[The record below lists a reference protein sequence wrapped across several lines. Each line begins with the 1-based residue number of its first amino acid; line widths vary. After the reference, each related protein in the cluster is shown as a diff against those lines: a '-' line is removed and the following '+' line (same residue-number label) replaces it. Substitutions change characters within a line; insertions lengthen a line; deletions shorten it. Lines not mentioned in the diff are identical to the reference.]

1 MIFVTTGQVI
11 FYIGVGLL
19 IFTIV
24 LGGDFWLKKPQ
35 YIPGNAA
42 YDQGADKNTRKLRS
56 GYPTDHLTV
65 RREPEQ
71 PIMSGTAI
79 LQESTAQLEIE
90 QGDTLPDTAVLPKA
104 EFPQAQQ
111 TEKLRVGTVPLADG
125 TIPPVHDEDTVP
137 LYDRATPPDG
147 ETEVLDSSMHA
158 GGTEK
163 LGVTTP
169 LSDSQR
175 K

>member
-1 MIFVTTGQVI
+1 MSTGQLV
-11 FYIGVGLL
+11 FYSGVGLL
-19 IFTIV
+19 VFTIV
-24 LGGDFWLKKPQ
+24 LGIAFWLKKPQ

-42 YDQGADKNTRKLRS
+42 YDQGADKNTQKLRS

-65 RREPEQ
+65 RREPKQ
-71 PIMSGTAI
+71 PIMSGTAA
-79 LQESTAQLEIE
+79 LQESTAQLETE
-90 QGDTLPDTAVLPKA
+90 QEDTLPDTAVLPNA

-111 TEKLRVGTVPLADG
+111 TEKLGVGTVPLADG
-125 TIPPVHDEDTVP
+125 TIPLAHDEDTVP

-147 ETEVLDSSMHA
+147 ETEVLDSSIQA
-158 GGTEK
+158 DRTEK

-169 LSDSQR
+169 LPDLQR

>member
-1 MIFVTTGQVI
+1 MTTGQVI
-11 FYIGVGLL
+11 FYSGVGLL
-19 IFTIV
+19 VFTIV
-24 LGGDFWLKKPQ
+24 LGIAFWLKKPQ
-35 YIPGNAA
+35 YIPENAA

-79 LQESTAQLEIE
+79 LQESTAQLETE

-125 TIPPVHDEDTVP
+125 TIPPVHDEDAVP

-147 ETEVLDSSMHA
+147 ETEVLDSSMQTD
-158 GGTEK
+158 GTEK

>member
-1 MIFVTTGQVI
+1 MTTGQVI
-11 FYIGVGLL
+11 FYSGVGLL

-24 LGGDFWLKKPQ
+24 LGVAFWLKKPQ

-90 QGDTLPDTAVLPKA
+90 QGDTLPDTAVLSEGGVPPA
-104 EFPQAQQ
+104 PQK
-111 TEKLRVGTVPLADG
+111 EKIRGGGVSPADG
-125 TIPPVHDEDTVP
+125 TIPPGHGEENVP
-137 LYDRATPPDG
+137 PDDRAPPPDG
-147 ETEVLDSSMHA
+147 ET
-158 GGTEK
+158 GGF
-163 LGVTTP
+163 
-169 LSDSQR
+169 
-175 K
+175 

>member
-11 FYIGVGLL
+11 FYSGVGLL

-24 LGGDFWLKKPQ
+24 LGVAFWLKKPQ

-79 LQESTAQLEIE
+79 LQESTAQLEICLLYTSFAY
-90 QGDTLPDTAVLPKA
+90 GDRYLLMNIGDSRIYERKKA
-104 EFPQAQQ
+104 
-111 TEKLRVGTVPLADG
+111 LRQLRCV
-125 TIPPVHDEDTVP
+125 
-137 LYDRATPPDG
+137 
-147 ETEVLDSSMHA
+147 
-158 GGTEK
+158 
-163 LGVTTP
+163 
-169 LSDSQR
+169 
-175 K
+175 

>member
-1 MIFVTTGQVI
+1 MTTGQVI
-11 FYIGVGLL
+11 FYSGVGLL

-24 LGGDFWLKKPQ
+24 LGVAFWLKKPQ

-90 QGDTLPDTAVLPKA
+90 QGDTLPDTAVLPNRSFRFVNA
-104 EFPQAQQ
+104 SGWNRETRRYHAIIRF
-111 TEKLRVGTVPLADG
+111 TEKVIKNTKTLSARHRCQA
-125 TIPPVHDEDTVP
+125 
-137 LYDRATPPDG
+137 
-147 ETEVLDSSMHA
+147 VL
-158 GGTEK
+158 
-163 LGVTTP
+163 
-169 LSDSQR
+169 SQSHLLLM
-175 K
+175 

>member
-1 MIFVTTGQVI
+1 MVTTGQLV
-11 FYIGVGLL
+11 FYSGVGLL
-19 IFTIV
+19 VFTIV
-24 LGGDFWLKKPQ
+24 LGIAFWLKKPQ

-42 YDQGADKNTRKLRS
+42 YDQGANRNTRKLRS

-71 PIMSGTAI
+71 PIMSGTAV
-79 LQESTAQLEIE
+79 LQESTAQLETE
-90 QGDTLPDTAVLPKA
+90 QGNTLPDTAVLPNT

-111 TEKLRVGTVPLADG
+111 TEKLGVGTVPLADE
-125 TIPPVHDEDTVP
+125 TIPLVHDEDTVP
-137 LYDRATPPDG
+137 LHDRATPPDG
-147 ETEVLDSSMHA
+147 ETEVLDSSMRTD
-158 GGTEK
+158 GTEK

-175 K
+175 E

>member
-1 MIFVTTGQVI
+1 MSTGQLV
-11 FYIGVGLL
+11 FYSGVGLL
-19 IFTIV
+19 VFTIV
-24 LGGDFWLKKPQ
+24 LGIAFWLKKPQ

-42 YDQGADKNTRKLRS
+42 YDQGADKNTQKLRS

-71 PIMSGTAI
+71 PIMPGTAVF
-79 LQESTAQLEIE
+79 QESTAQLETE
-90 QGDTLPDTAVLPKA
+90 QEDTLPDTAVLPNA

-111 TEKLRVGTVPLADG
+111 TEKLGVGTVPLADG
-125 TIPPVHDEDTVP
+125 TIPLVHDEDTVL
-137 LYDRATPPDG
+137 LYDHATPPDG
-147 ETEVLDSSMHA
+147 ETEVLDSSIQA
-158 GGTEK
+158 DGTEE
-163 LGVTTP
+163 LGVTTS

>member
-1 MIFVTTGQVI
+1 MVTTGQVI
-11 FYIGVGLL
+11 FYSGVGLL
-19 IFTIV
+19 VFTIV
-24 LGGDFWLKKPQ
+24 LGIAFWLKKPQ

-42 YDQGADKNTRKLRS
+42 YDQGADRNTRKLRS
-56 GYPTDHLTV
+56 GYPTDRLTI
-65 RREPEQ
+65 RQESEQ
-71 PIMSGTAI
+71 PIMSGTAV
-79 LQESTAQLEIE
+79 LQESTAQFGTER
-90 QGDTLPDTAVLPKA
+90 GDTLPDTAVLLNA

-111 TEKLRVGTVPLADG
+111 TEKLGVGTVPLADG
-125 TIPPVHDEDTVP
+125 TIPLVHDEDTVP

-147 ETEVLDSSMHA
+147 ETEVLDSSMQA
-158 GGTEK
+158 DGTEK